1 MAQPT
6 IPTENIVQ
14 TLKMLIGACQ
24 SISLSFRDAADRLF
38 SPSLKVL
45 FSSYSLQWMRFVGD
59 LQIELDRYDSD
70 ALDESI
76 RNSPS
81 LDSSPRPAE
90 NGGEIIQPAATTS
103 NFQIIADLENVIKA
117 GNEIAI
123 LSAFIY
129 GENVVLDMYAAALNQ
144 DFPPQLFHLLDK
156 QHTEI
161 KRLQTEIGLLRDPQ
175 NLPPIEQ
182 PSHI

>member
-45 FSSYSLQWMRFVGD
+45 FSSYSVQWMRFVGD

-81 LDSSPRPAE
+81 LDSGPISVE
-90 NGGEIIQPAATTS
+90 NGGEITHLAATSSTL
-103 NFQIIADLENVIKA
+103 QITADLKNVINV
-117 GNEIAI
+117 GNEIAM

-129 GENVVLDMYAAALNQ
+129 SENVVVDMYAAALNQ
-144 DFPPQLFHLLDK
+144 GFPPQLFHLLDK

-161 KRLQTEIGLLRDPQ
+161 NRLRTEIGLLREPQ
-175 NLPPIEQ
+175 NPPQIEQ
-182 PSHI
+182 PTPI